1 MTIHRLLQNIP
12 LEPEDIDRLVTAY
25 EKALRALGL
34 SDRGDP
40 MTLIVAKAVIDIG
53 QTGVRDPAQISARE
67 ILADNVKSGTKDR
80 LVAIT
85 ITNESGQELMTIPSA
100 DLLPAR

>member
-25 EKALRALGL
+25 EEALRALGL

-40 MTLIVAKAVIDIG
+40 MTLIVAKAVS
-53 QTGVRDPAQISARE
+53 TSARP
-67 ILADNVKSGTKDR
+67 AF
-80 LVAIT
+80 AIRRRFP
-85 ITNESGQELMTIPSA
+85 NSQLKPSA
-100 DLLPAR
+100 PYRQRSTVSSRCPAER

>member
-25 EKALRALGL
+25 EEALRALGL

-53 QTGVRDPAQISARE
+53 QTGVRDPAQISQ
-67 ILADNVKSGTKDR
+67 LAIKAIGT
-80 LVAIT
+80 V
-85 ITNESGQELMTIPSA
+85 
-100 DLLPAR
+100 

>member
-1 MTIHRLLQNIP
+1 MGQACENLIQNGLGCVVAMTIHRLLQNIP

-34 SDRGDP
+34 SDRSDP

-53 QTGVRDPAQISARE
+53 QTGVRDAAQISQ
-67 ILADNVKSGTKDR
+67 LAIKAIGT
-80 LVAIT
+80 V
-85 ITNESGQELMTIPSA
+85 
-100 DLLPAR
+100 

>member
-25 EKALRALGL
+25 EEALRALGL
-34 SDRGDP
+34 SDRSDP

-53 QTGVRDPAQISARE
+53 QTGVHDAAQISQ
-67 ILADNVKSGTKDR
+67 LAIKAIGT
-80 LVAIT
+80 V
-85 ITNESGQELMTIPSA
+85 
-100 DLLPAR
+100 